1 MEKFFYIADIG
12 TSNVGF
18 SYPIEHLRGMHPA
31 SDTTLNL
38 YFTPIHEMGL
48 APDKDND
55 IFILT
60 ITANKHK
67 DVMQSIVEAMNLE
80 ENLIV
85 IMDVDNSIVIN
96 SNISGFSFTLSSDV

>member
-38 YFTPIHEMGL
+38 YL
-48 APDKDND
+48 
-55 IFILT
+55 
-60 ITANKHK
+60 
-67 DVMQSIVEAMNLE
+67 QSIVEAMNLE